1 MTSYDP
7 EARRDT
13 PLALRLK
20 QQIRDAGP
28 IPIGDYMRICLQD
41 TSHGY
46 YRHKPAI
53 GRGGDFITAPEIS
66 QTFGELIGLWT
77 AVVWQQMGSPS
88 RFNFIELGPGRG
100 TLMRDAIRAAHRVP
114 GFLLAANIVLVDIAA
129 HQIELNFAALA
140 ANPILMLERI
150 SDIPADAPAI
160 VVANEFLDTR
170 PVQQFQV
177 TDADLLMRG
186 VGLADDRLIFVTMPR
201 ADELDDDASLFAAN
215 PGLAEGAI
223 FEAQDWTVLH
233 RLADRLCDP
242 WAALFIDYGQ
252 YDPDRSMDKV
262 VTGDTLQA
270 VRGHRYEDPLTS
282 PGEADLTCQVD
293 FNDVKL
299 QFEAVPAEGCRRHLV
314 VDGPITQCEFLGRLG
329 IVERASRLM
338 SANPAKAAEIEAG
351 IMRLMSPQGM
361 GTRFKAIGVRSSNL
375 PVLPG
380 FE

>member
-1 MTSYDP
+1 VTCYDP

-13 PLALRLK
+13 PLALQLK

-28 IPIGDYMRICLQD
+28 ITLCDYMRICLQD
-41 TSHGY
+41 PVHGY

-53 GRGGDFITAPEIS
+53 GGSGDFITAPEIS
-66 QTFGELIGLWT
+66 QTFGELIGLWA

-100 TLMRDAIRAAHRVP
+100 TLMQDAIRAAHRVP
-114 GFLLAANIVLVDIAA
+114 GFLQAANIVLVDIAR
-129 HQIELNFAALA
+129 HQIELNSTALA
-140 ANPILMLERI
+140 ANPILRLERI

-160 VVANEFLDTR
+160 VVANEFLDTC

-177 TDADLLMRG
+177 AGAQCVMRG
-186 VGLADDRLIFVTMPR
+186 VGLADDRLIFMTMPR
-201 ADELDDDASLFAAN
+201 AAQSDDASLFAAN
-215 PGLAEGAI
+215 PGLSEGGI

-233 RLADRLCDP
+233 RLADRLRDP
-242 WAALFIDYGQ
+242 WAALFIDYGH
-252 YDPDRSMDKV
+252 YDPDRCMDKV

-270 VRGHRYEDPLTS
+270 VRGHRYEHPLTS

-293 FNDVKL
+293 FNDAKL
-299 QFEAVPAEGCRRHLV
+299 QFETISAEGRRGHLV
-314 VDGPITQCEFLGRLG
+314 VDGPITQAEFLGRLG
-329 IVERASRLM
+329 IVERGSRLM
-338 SANPAKAAEIEAG
+338 SANPGKAAEIEAG

-361 GTRFKAIGVRSSNL
+361 GARFKAIGVRSLGL
-375 PVLPG
+375 PILPG